1 MIVFTPKYCSY
12 FVAMVTTFNFVALLG
27 QLKKGVLSQKSPGK
41 NPHNSAKNH
50 PNANIQT
57 VLGRLNDGEQ
67 ESASN

>member
-1 MIVFTPKYCSY
+1 
-12 FVAMVTTFNFVALLG
+12 MVTAFNFVGLLE
-27 QLKKGVLSQKSPGK
+27 QLKIKGYYYK
-41 NPHNSAKNH
+41 NPHISAENH